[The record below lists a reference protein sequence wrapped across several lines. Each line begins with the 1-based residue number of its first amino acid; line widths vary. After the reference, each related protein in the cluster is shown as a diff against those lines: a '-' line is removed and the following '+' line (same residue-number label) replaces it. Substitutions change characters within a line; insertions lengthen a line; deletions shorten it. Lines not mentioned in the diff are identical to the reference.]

1 MFKTFKSGGYVAA
14 AAALTLVLA
23 ACGNG
28 DSDTDPGNPQAG
40 GNGDS
45 GETSSESVTL
55 DGAGATFPTP
65 LWQVLI
71 DDYTRNVDT
80 SVQINYQSIGSGG
93 GISQFK
99 EETVLFGSSERF
111 LSDEDLAEV
120 EAARGCPAIQLPAV
134 YGSVVIAFSDDQFDG
149 LVLDADVI
157 ARVFD
162 RDIVN
167 FNDPAIA
174 ALNPDFDL
182 PDLEI
187 TPVHRSDGSGTTNV
201 FTLWLEDEVPM
212 WAENYGSGTEVNWA
226 SGTIGGQGNEGVSA
240 GIEQNPGGFGYVNQA
255 YAIELG
261 MPQAQVVNADGN
273 PIYPT
278 LEATSAGLDGLEIPE
293 SYQFSILGI
302 GGEGYP
308 ITGAVWN
315 FFYTCGYTDREA
327 EALIDFW
334 TWAMGDEGDAHAVDL
349 GYAPLGQAVKDRVLA
364 DLQLINSQ
372 N

>member
-1 MFKTFKSGGYVAA
+1 MFTNFKSGRYVAVAA
-14 AAALTLVLA
+14 AAALLLA
-23 ACGNG
+23 ACGTGGGEN
-28 DSDTDPGNPQAG
+28 DPGNPNAPQPAT
-40 GNGDS
+40 
-45 GETSSESVTL
+45 GETITL

-65 LWQVLI
+65 LWQALI
-71 DDYTRNVDT
+71 DDYTRNVNPN
-80 SVQINYQSIGSGG
+80 VRINYQSIGSGG
-93 GISQFK
+93 GITQFK
-99 EETVLFGSSERF
+99 EQTVQFGSSERF
-111 LSDEDLAEV
+111 LSDEDLADV
-120 EAARGCPAIQLPAV
+120 EAARGCPAVQLPAV

-149 LVLDADVI
+149 LVLTADVI

-174 ALNPDFDL
+174 ALNPGVDL
-182 PDLEI
+182 PDVEI
-187 TPVHRSDGSGTTNV
+187 APVHRSDGSGTTNV
-201 FTLWLEDEVPM
+201 FTLYLEDEVPM
-212 WAENYGSGTEVNWA
+212 WADKYGSGTEVNWA
-226 SGTIGGQGNEGVSA
+226 AGTIGGQGNEGVAA
-240 GIEQNPGGFGYVNQA
+240 GIIQNPGGFGYVNQS

-261 MPQAQVVNADGN
+261 LPQAQVVNADGN
-273 PIYPT
+273 AIYPT

-315 FFYTCGYTDREA
+315 FFYECGYTDA
-327 EALIDFW
+327 EAAELKAFW
-334 TWAMGDEGDAHAVDL
+334 AWALGAEGDAHATEL

-364 DLQLINSQ
+364 DLERINAS

>member
-1 MFKTFKSGGYVAA
+1 MFKTFKSGRYVAA
-14 AAALTLVLA
+14 AAAMTLALA
-23 ACGNG
+23 ACGSDG
-28 DSDTDPGNPQAG
+28 DADPGNPNEAG
-40 GNGDS
+40 GNGGGDNA
-45 GETSSESVTL
+45 EQITL

-65 LWQVLI
+65 LWQALI
-71 DDYTRNVDT
+71 DEYTRNVNT
-80 SVQINYQSIGSGG
+80 NVRINYQSIGSGG

-99 EETVLFGSSERF
+99 EETVEFGSSERY

-120 EAARGCPAIQLPAV
+120 EANRGCPAVQLPAV
-134 YGSVVIAFSDDQFDG
+134 YGSVVIAFGDDQFDN
-149 LVLDADVI
+149 LILDAETI

-174 ALNPDFDL
+174 ALNPGWDL
-182 PDLEI
+182 PDLDI
-187 TPVHRSDGSGTTNV
+187 VPVHRSDGSGTTNV
-201 FTLWLEDEVPM
+201 FTLFLDHEVPM
-212 WAENYGSGTEVNWA
+212 WAEKYGAGTEVNWA
-226 SGTIGGQGNEGVSA
+226 AGTIGGQGNEGVA
-240 GIEQNPGGFGYVNQA
+240 ANTVQNEGGFGYVNQS

-261 MPQAQVVNADGN
+261 LPQAQVINEDGN

-293 SYQFSILGI
+293 SYQFSILDI

-315 FFYTCGYTDREA
+315 FFYECGYTDRETQ
-327 EALIDFW
+327 ELKDFW
-334 TWAMGDEGDAHAVDL
+334 TWALGDEGDQLATDL
-349 GYAPLGQAVKDRVLA
+349 GYAPLGAAVKERVIA
-364 DLQLINSQ
+364 DLERINAS